1 MFRRRL
7 TLPSPLCCWLQRNY
21 RFFFLFVSSTTL
33 FCIYVFSLSAVY
45 FKVVMDNQS
54 DPNGQTLT
62 VWQTMGKTV
71 VAVVLMAYTFVMVWF
86 VGGLTIFHL
95 SSHEHQPGEGMGVG
109 AKSRGSD
116 FDRQE
121 ASERGN

>member
-1 MFRRRL
+1 M
-7 TLPSPLCCWLQRNY
+7 
-21 RFFFLFVSSTTL
+21 SSTTL

-45 FKVVMDNQS
+45 FKVVMDS

-71 VAVVLMAYTFVMVWF
+71 VAVILMAYTFVMVWF

-95 SSHEHQPGEGMGVG
+95 YLMSTNQVRH
-109 AKSRGSD
+109 
-116 FDRQE
+116 
-121 ASERGN
+121 